1 MSVQVA
7 ASAAGEDGRGE
18 PIRGEPIHRSGDNRR
33 CTRAPGSRDICGCS
47 LAATSRATAALRHSL
62 LATPESLAPDP
73 GGAAKDTSAAG
84 DPWSAWLLSRRQGG
98 RDLQPDQ
105 RAELN
110 CYRDGVLAGA
120 DVNYGDVLLDVGCGD
135 GLIGFG
141 AIEELGD
148 AVQVVF
154 SDVSAELLQRCA
166 QRAAQMGMSDSC
178 RFVQAHAEDLADVG
192 DLSIDVVTARSV
204 LIYVSRKRDAFAEFF
219 RVLRPGGRLSIFE
232 PINRR
237 LFPEHANLFWGWDV
251 SAVADLRDRVA
262 AEFEGDSRPESQSM
276 MNFDEDDL
284 VALARDVGF
293 DAVEL
298 VLHVADE
305 PASQQDW
312 ESVVHS
318 SPNPMAPTLLEAVTA
333 SLDAAEA
340 TRFLNALRASVE
352 AGMGRYRT
360 AGAYLRARKD

>member
-1 MSVQVA
+1 V
-7 ASAAGEDGRGE
+7 
-18 PIRGEPIHRSGDNRR
+18 
-33 CTRAPGSRDICGCS
+33 S
-47 LAATSRATAALRHSL
+47 LDPT
-62 LATPESLAPDP
+62 APDP
-73 GGAAKDTSAAG
+73 GWTAKDTSTTG

-105 RAELN
+105 RAELKR
-110 CYRDGVLAGA
+110 YRDGVLAGA
-120 DVNYGDVLLDVGCGD
+120 DLQPGDVLLDVGCGD

-141 AIEELGD
+141 AAD
-148 AVQVVF
+148 ALDHAVRLVF
-154 SDVSAELLQRCA
+154 SDISAELLQRCA

-178 RFVQAHAEDLADVG
+178 RFVQARAEDLADVS
-192 DLSIDVVTARSV
+192 DLSVDVVTTRSV

-237 LFPEHANLFWGWDV
+237 LFPEPANLFWGWDV

-293 DAVEL
+293 DTVEL

-305 PASQQDW
+305 PASRQDW

-333 SLDAAEA
+333 SLEAAEA

>member
-1 MSVQVA
+1 M
-7 ASAAGEDGRGE
+7 
-18 PIRGEPIHRSGDNRR
+18 
-33 CTRAPGSRDICGCS
+33 
-47 LAATSRATAALRHSL
+47 
-62 LATPESLAPDP
+62 APDP
-73 GGAAKDTSAAG
+73 GGAAKDMSAAG
-84 DPWSAWLLSRRQGG
+84 DPWAAWLMSRRQGG

-105 RAELN
+105 LAELER
-110 CYRDGVLAGA
+110 YRDGVLAGA
-120 DVNYGDVLLDVGCGD
+120 DLQPGDVLLDVGSGD

-141 AIEELGD
+141 AIEALD
-148 AVQVVF
+148 HALQVVF

-166 QRAAQMGMSDSC
+166 ERAARMGMSDSC
-178 RFVQAHAEDLADVG
+178 RFVQARAEDLADVG
-192 DLSIDVVTARSV
+192 DVSIDVVTTRSV

-219 RVLRPGGRLSIFE
+219 RVLRSGGRLSMFE

-237 LFPEHANLFWGWDV
+237 LFPEPANLFWGWDI

-262 AEFEGDSRPESQSM
+262 AEFEGASRPESQPM
-276 MNFDEDDL
+276 MNFDESDL

-305 PASQQDW
+305 PARRQDW
-312 ESVVHS
+312 ESCVDS
-318 SPNPMAPTLLEAVTA
+318 SPNPMAPTLREAVTA
-333 SLDAAEA
+333 SLDGTEA

-352 AGMGRYRT
+352 AGIGRYRT

>member
-1 MSVQVA
+1 MPHS
-7 ASAAGEDGRGE
+7 
-18 PIRGEPIHRSGDNRR
+18 
-33 CTRAPGSRDICGCS
+33 S
-47 LAATSRATAALRHSL
+47 LVS
-62 LATPESLAPDP
+62 PESLAPDP
-73 GGAAKDTSAAG
+73 GGGAKDTKAAP

-105 RAELN
+105 LAELKR
-110 CYRDGVLAGA
+110 YRDGVLAGA
-120 DVNYGDVLLDVGCGD
+120 NLQPGDILLDVGCGD

-141 AIEELGD
+141 ASEALDHTVRLI
-148 AVQVVF
+148 F

-166 QRAAQMGMSDSC
+166 ERAAQIGMSDSC
-178 RFVQAHAEDLADVG
+178 RFVQARAEDLADVG
-192 DLSIDVVTARSV
+192 DLSIDVVTTRSV

-237 LFPEHANLFWGWDV
+237 LFPEPANLFWGWDI

-262 AEFEGDSRPESQSM
+262 AEFEGDSRPESM
-276 MNFDEDDL
+276 MNFDESDL
-284 VALARDVGF
+284 VAWARSVGF

-305 PASQQDW
+305 PAPRQDW

-333 SLDAAEA
+333 SLDGTEA
-340 TRFLNALRASVE
+340 MRFLNALRASVE
-352 AGMGRYRT
+352 SGIGRYRT
-360 AGAYLRARKD
+360 AGAYLRARKV